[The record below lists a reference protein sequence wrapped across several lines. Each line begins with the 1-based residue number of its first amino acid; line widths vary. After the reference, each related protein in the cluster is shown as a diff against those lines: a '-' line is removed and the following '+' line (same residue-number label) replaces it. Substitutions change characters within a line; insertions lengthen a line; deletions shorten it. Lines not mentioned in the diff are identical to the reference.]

1 MLSYNHWK
9 KKILGTRSITEENSI
24 IVMILISRIMVMLR
38 TMMMMTVTM
47 ILEIITIRNIVVGMI
62 MFI

>member
-1 MLSYNHWK
+1 
-9 KKILGTRSITEENSI
+9 
-24 IVMILISRIMVMLR
+24 MVMLR